1 MLNFIHPSVY
11 IMIDEVIHGGE
22 WRVESICQGRLFC
35 SAHSMLRCARVA
47 SPPLCYGVCQV
58 AQ

>member
-22 WRVESICQGRLFC
+22 WRVEIVLFGAQYASVC
-35 SAHSMLRCARVA
+35 PSRESMGGFLL
-47 SPPLCYGVCQV
+47 SFED
-58 AQ
+58 